1 MDAAEGGVSVIV
13 GVSVVGTRT
22 SGGVGVDSGIEAGR
36 EVGVGVGA
44 GVGVGVGV
52 GAGAGASQLVRI
64 DKIQIIRIVN
74 DASIF
79 IYIMIVFPIE

>member
-44 GVGVGVGV
+44 GVG
-52 GAGAGASQLVRI
+52 AGASQLVRI